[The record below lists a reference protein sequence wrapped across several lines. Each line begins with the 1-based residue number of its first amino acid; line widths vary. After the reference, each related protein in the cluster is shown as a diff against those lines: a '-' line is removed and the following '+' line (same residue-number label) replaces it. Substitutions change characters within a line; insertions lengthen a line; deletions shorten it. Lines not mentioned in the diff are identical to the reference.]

1 MKKYKFNNISNNQKW
16 EYVRLVSNSEMKKK
30 NQLMAFKKKLAKK
43 IKETINSLKSL
54 ITSIKHCV
62 H

>member
-30 NQLMAFKKKLAKK
+30 N
-43 IKETINSLKSL
+43 
-54 ITSIKHCV
+54 
-62 H
+62 